1 MSFITNLC
9 CVKGHVGEVLIAV
22 PVACVFTAASG
33 VLNGTAVVPVAF
45 RARVFFYHIPLAGSS
60 WSYQSYF
67 SVPSKLAIDVACPEA
82 LVFLVVAELAQA
94 FQKRI

>member
-45 RARVFFYHIPLAGSS
+45 RARVFL
-60 WSYQSYF
+60 SYPTCRVF
-67 SVPSKLAIDVACPEA
+67 MVVSKLFFRP
-82 LVFLVVAELAQA
+82 
-94 FQKRI
+94 K